1 MVGGIVPEG
10 TVVGV
15 GLEGPLVVGI
25 GGVGRISGCNERVS
39 FLPLRVDL
47 LDDADNSIG
56 SREVVLRR
64 LLGACCEREGC
75 NCYD

>member
-25 GGVGRISGCNERVS
+25 GGVGRISGCNERVT

-47 LDDADNSIG
+47 LDDADNGIRG
-56 SREVVLRR
+56 REIVLRR
-64 LLGACCEREGC
+64 LLGACCEREGG